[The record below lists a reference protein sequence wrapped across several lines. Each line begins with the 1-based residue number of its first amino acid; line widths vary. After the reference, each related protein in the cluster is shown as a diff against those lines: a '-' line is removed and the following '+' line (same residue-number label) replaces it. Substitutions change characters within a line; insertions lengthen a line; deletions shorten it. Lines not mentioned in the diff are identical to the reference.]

1 MSESAPKL
9 AFFGG
14 EPLGVTALKALIE
27 ANLKPEL
34 VVCNPDR
41 PSGRGQKLSPPAVK
55 VLAEEQSI
63 EVFQPSSYKQQSK
76 LNRLIDPDWDL
87 FIVVAYNFILP
98 KWVLELPSHGVINAH
113 PSLLPKLRGAS
124 PIRTAIKDDQ
134 VEAVGA
140 TIMLMDEH
148 MDHGPLLAQQALPL
162 VEDHWPVPGPD
173 LDMALAEQCGSL
185 LAKVIPQWLAGEITP
200 TPQAHDHATYC
211 HRFSKTD
218 AKLALNPLELPN
230 GEAARAAL
238 HHIYAFAGI
247 GDSYFEHEGQRI
259 KIKQAK
265 LNPDGSLRLLRVT
278 PAGKSEMDFEQYL
291 QIIS

>member
-98 KWVLELPSHGVINAH
+98 KWVLELPSHGVI
-113 PSLLPKLRGAS
+113 
-124 PIRTAIKDDQ
+124 
-134 VEAVGA
+134 
-140 TIMLMDEH
+140 
-148 MDHGPLLAQQALPL
+148 
-162 VEDHWPVPGPD
+162 
-173 LDMALAEQCGSL
+173 
-185 LAKVIPQWLAGEITP
+185 
-200 TPQAHDHATYC
+200 
-211 HRFSKTD
+211 
-218 AKLALNPLELPN
+218 
-230 GEAARAAL
+230 
-238 HHIYAFAGI
+238 YACAGI